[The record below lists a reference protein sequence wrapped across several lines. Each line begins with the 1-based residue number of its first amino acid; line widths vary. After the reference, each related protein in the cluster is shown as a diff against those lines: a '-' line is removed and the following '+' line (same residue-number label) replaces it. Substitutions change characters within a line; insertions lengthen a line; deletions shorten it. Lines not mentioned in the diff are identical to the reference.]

1 MDIRAVTALFADL
14 PDVELVSWVERGW
27 VHPDSAE
34 SGFVFREIDVARV
47 HLIHDLRRDM
57 EVPEDTMTLVLSLLD
72 QVYDLRS
79 RLRTVLRAMEQQP
92 QDIRDALRAALE
104 R

>member
-79 RLRTVLRAMEQQP
+79 RLRTVLRAVEQQP